1 MTHRPL
7 LAIPLLLVAL
17 GAHAQDRAA
26 DPLAPL
32 ARCIQR
38 GQFQARTQD
47 RLPAGATTRTVDLAA
62 GERQVST
69 ADGYRLML
77 FRSSSLPI
85 ANVKIERSAAG
96 SFAADRATIVAQM
109 EEMSAKARLPQ
120 QRPLETDTRDDV
132 EVLGLNHASIAHSP
146 GVIGMYT
153 LLHAAS
159 GTVATAYLLNQP
171 ADPRDFATDAQYE
184 ALRSEFI
191 DSLAA
196 CMAAPGRQ
204 GEGAVKES

>member
-1 MTHRPL
+1 M
-7 LAIPLLLVAL
+7 
-17 GAHAQDRAA
+17 
-26 DPLAPL
+26 
-32 ARCIQR
+32 
-38 GQFQARTQD
+38 
-47 RLPAGATTRTVDLAA
+47 
-62 GERQVST
+62 
-69 ADGYRLML
+69 
-77 FRSSSLPI
+77 
-85 ANVKIERSAAG
+85 KIERSAAG

-109 EEMSAKARLPQ
+109 QEMSAKARLPQ
-120 QRPLETDTRDDV
+120 QRPLETDTRDGV